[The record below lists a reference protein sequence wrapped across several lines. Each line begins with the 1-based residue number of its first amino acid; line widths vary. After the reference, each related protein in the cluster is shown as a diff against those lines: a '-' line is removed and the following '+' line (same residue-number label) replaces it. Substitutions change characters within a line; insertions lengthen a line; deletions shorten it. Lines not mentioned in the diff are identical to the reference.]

1 MGGEF
6 YPGVAAGTIV
16 AFIMLYWQRSRA
28 SRLPKVLVCVLIGVV
43 GMALAIVGPDAIR
56 AGAERWRGATPQAD
70 TVDPGRRI
78 VQVGGRSVVLPA
90 PSGFVMIGPELP
102 ELLEAIEAGVI
113 DNTRRVVTLVDEDSH
128 ARLLKGEQFE
138 WQRMLYVDVTKQ
150 VERVHFSLAE
160 FAEVKAVMQKLFDK
174 LMANRGKMSPERFE
188 ELERD
193 AGRAF
198 NARER
203 AAFVDPVRLPAHRE
217 TDRVLAFSSFKA
229 ESNGTTSATTWSMV
243 LVKDV
248 LINLKVAGQKADLA
262 WTRAVADQWTD
273 AVLAANGH

>member
-16 AFIMLYWQRSRA
+16 AFIMLYWRRSRA
-28 SRLPKVLVCVLIGVV
+28 SRLPKILVCVLIGVV
-43 GMALAIVGPDAIR
+43 GIAAAIVGPDAIR
-56 AGAERWRGATPQAD
+56 AGAERWRGAAPQAE
-70 TVDPGRRI
+70 TVDPYRRI
-78 VQVGGRSVVLPA
+78 VQVGGRSVILPA

-113 DNTRRVVTLVDEDSH
+113 DNTRRVVTLVDDDTH

-150 VERVHFSLAE
+150 LESVHFSLAE
-160 FAEVKAVMQKLFDK
+160 FAEVKVVMQKLFDK
-174 LMANRGKMSPERFE
+174 LMANRGKMSPERFA

-193 AGRAF
+193 AGRPF
-198 NARER
+198 SERER

-217 TDRVLAFSSFKA
+217 TERVLAFSSFKA
-229 ESNGTTSATTWSMV
+229 ERTGIVSATTWSMV